1 MDLLTADVL
10 SMTKVWDI
18 RLYHRE
24 NRGSDIFRVIIRNQ
38 YGHEFSGEGP
48 TALAAQ
54 RDCEC
59 RMVIKPWI
67 GAPSTSDAGAK

>member
-1 MDLLTADVL
+1 V
-10 SMTKVWDI
+10 TKVWDI

-24 NRGSDIFRVIIRNQ
+24 RMGSDIFRVEFRDQ
-38 YGHEFSGEGP
+38 YGHVFSGEGT
-48 TALAAQ
+48 TALSAQ

-67 GAPSTSDAGAK
+67 GAP